1 MRKIRI
7 IFFNIVFLLIV
18 LDLRSEILEDKELV
32 LERINE
38 LGKFENPEKF
48 PKGMGDILRSGCTGF
63 TCAADKAT
71 QEMAKS
77 FKRKGLYLERNPG
90 TQLYAM
96 AMFEMFYQKQLKENE
111 DKIQEFIET
120 IDDKRKN
127 SDKVVSLL
135 KLNDSRKKMRAALGM
150 TLDNKTEEVIENF
163 WIMGD
168 FVEAGSIKKQN
179 VSKDLKKR
187 KDILDDYQKVINN
200 FKTEIKKKEDEK
212 FYEQI
217 EGQKF
222 SLVDKFKD
230 NSIEKKFENF
240 INDYKKV
247 RQDKAKLAPSNQQE
261 AKNIDKSINEID
273 KTITFIEQNFNT
285 ENLATTSKI
294 LEYANKNISNISK
307 LVPQNFSND
316 LSKVNME
323 KLGEGVEE
331 KIKEI
336 SIDTKNKK
344 NKDLANLIEDM
355 SELNGKGLDV
365 FQINRNLKNSEVK
378 TLSHQEISNIIID
391 KKLDEVNQ
399 NNFKTKLQE
408 KKINYTKNLMDKL
421 GYNEAET
428 QIEINIVQSLD
439 LNNQNNQEILISRR
453 MLLSGASD
461 VEINE
466 EINTWNEMRVS
477 SFNDEAYFTALT
489 MLASGFQT
497 KDIQKR
503 AEMVNAVETMREV
516 NKLLAQVENK
526 IQKEEIANNIT
537 DQISGDDKEEEALV
551 IAQAGQGEY
560 TEEFTSK
567 TDELFYSQFL
577 PAGTNK
583 NVVEIAQKAERT
595 YRQYSLPLNIISVV
609 IAPNPYNVFKLT
621 QNIVQLANEKNSK
634 VLAVATL
641 GTDKISDDDYV
652 DPAVFTRTAQ
662 VLQNIQKDRIQS
674 KNLSKEFSYSIV
686 LIAANVQEPDQR
698 QDQGNSGEE
707 TKSVC
712 VGENCF
718 TRPVNRNVQQKNSL
732 APLNS
737 VISRASFTNQTDMIG
752 KIDQLLND
760 RLIKPTVVAN
770 QVNTFNEIITAT
782 EMAERLGIS
791 DAAAKVSAAFA
802 AEGLTKDGMPSLD
815 AMMDQNFDASAHIS
829 AMETL
834 ASEAGLHAD
843 IASATQSA
851 ADLQDA
857 INAIGGGAVPAD
869 LAQANAEAQQA
880 LADAQRALDESRND
894 KGSLGG
900 EVEGSPDPVP
910 EPGE

>member
-1 MRKIRI
+1 MKKI
-7 IFFNIVFLLIV
+7 IFFSNLIFLL
-18 LDLRSEILEDKELV
+18 LLFNSNSEV
-32 LERINE
+32 LENKDLILQKIDE
-38 LGKFENPEKF
+38 LGEFENPEKF
-48 PKGMGDILRSGCTGF
+48 PKGMSDILRKGCSGF

-77 FKRKGLYLERNPG
+77 FKRKGLYLERHPG
-90 TQLYAM
+90 TQLHAM
-96 AMFEMFYQKQLKENE
+96 SMFEMFYQKQLKENE
-111 DKIQEFIET
+111 DKVQEFIDT
-120 IDDKRKN
+120 IDDQRKN
-127 SDKVVSLL
+127 ADKVVSLL
-135 KLNDSRKKMRAALGM
+135 RLNDSRKKMRAALGM

-168 FVEAGSIKKQN
+168 FVEAGNRKKQN

-187 KDILDDYQKVINN
+187 KDVLNDYQKAINT

-212 FYEQI
+212 LYEQI

-222 SLVDKFKD
+222 SLIDKFKD
-230 NSIEKKFENF
+230 KSIEKNFERF
-240 INDYKKV
+240 INDHKKA
-247 RQDKAKLAPSNQQE
+247 RQDKAKLTPSNQQE

-273 KTITFIEQNFNT
+273 KIVTFIEQNFNA
-285 ENLATTSKI
+285 EDLQTTTKI

-336 SIDTKNKK
+336 SVNSKNKK

-355 SELNGKGLDV
+355 SELNNKGLDV

-378 TLSHQEISNIIID
+378 TLSYQEISNIITD

-399 NNFKTKLQE
+399 NNFKTKLQD
-408 KKINYTKNLMDKL
+408 KKMNYTKNLMDKL

-428 QIEINIVQSLD
+428 QREINAIQSLE

-461 VEINE
+461 AEINQ

-477 SFNDEAYFTALT
+477 SFNDEAYFTAMT

-526 IQKEEIANNIT
+526 IQKDEIATNIN
-537 DQISGDDKEEEALV
+537 DQASDEEKGNEALV
-551 IAQAGQGEY
+551 VAQAGQGEY

-641 GTDKISDDDYV
+641 GTDKIPDDDYV
-652 DPAVFTRTAQ
+652 DPAVFARTAQ

-674 KNLSKEFSYSIV
+674 KNLAKEFSYSIV
-686 LIAANVQEPDQR
+686 LIAANVQETDQRPDQG
-698 QDQGNSGEE
+698 DSGEE
-707 TKSVC
+707 NKPVC

-718 TRPVNRNVQQKNSL
+718 TRPANRNVPQQKNSL
-732 APLNS
+732 APLSS
-737 VISRASFTNQTDMIG
+737 VISRASFTNQADMIG

-760 RLIKPTVVAN
+760 RSIKPTVVAY

-802 AEGLTKDGMPSLD
+802 AEGLTKDGLPSLD

-843 IASATQSA
+843 IAEASQSA

-857 INAIGGGAVPAD
+857 INAAGGAISED

>member
-1 MRKIRI
+1 MRKIKKF
-7 IFFNIVFLLIV
+7 FFNILFLLISF
-18 LDLRSEILEDKELV
+18 DLHSEILKDKELV

-48 PKGMGDILRSGCTGF
+48 PKGMSDILYSGCSGF

-135 KLNDSRKKMRAALGM
+135 RLNDSRKKMRAALGM
-150 TLDNKTEEVIENF
+150 TLENKTEEVIENF

-168 FVEAGSIKKQN
+168 FVEAGNIKKQN

-187 KDILDDYQKVINN
+187 KDILNDYQKAINT
-200 FKTEIKKKEDEK
+200 FKTEIKRKEDEE

-217 EGQKF
+217 EGQKL
-222 SLVDKFKD
+222 SLIDKFKD

-240 INDYKKV
+240 INDYKKA
-247 RQDKAKLAPSNQQE
+247 RQDKARLAPSNQQE

-273 KTITFIEQNFNT
+273 KIVTFIEQNFNT
-285 ENLATTSKI
+285 EDLETASKI

-336 SIDTKNKK
+336 SINSKNQKNK
-344 NKDLANLIEDM
+344 NLANLIEDM

-378 TLSHQEISNIIID
+378 TLSYQEISNIITD

-399 NNFKTKLQE
+399 NNFKEKLEE
-408 KKINYTKNLMDKL
+408 KKINYTKNLMGKL

-428 QIEINIVQSLD
+428 QIEINIVQSLE

-461 VEINE
+461 AEINE

-497 KDIQKR
+497 KNIQKR

-526 IQKEEIANNIT
+526 IQKDEIAKNIN
-537 DQISGDDKEEEALV
+537 DQILDKDKEDETLV
-551 IAQAGQGEY
+551 VAQAGQGAY

-737 VISRASFTNQTDMIG
+737 VISRASFVNQTDMIG

-760 RLIKPTVVAN
+760 RSIKPTVVAY

-802 AEGLTKDGMPSLD
+802 AEGLTKDGLPSLD
-815 AMMDQNFDASAHIS
+815 AMMDQNFDVSAHIS

-857 INAIGGGAVPAD
+857 INAIGGGPVPED

-880 LADAQRALDESRND
+880 LADAQKALDESRADPNAAPSEPD
-894 KGSLGG
+894 RAPN
-900 EVEGSPDPVP
+900 PDP
-910 EPGE
+910 